1 MPSVKIPRKSTDF
14 DMTPFVDVAFLI
26 LTFFILATKFKPPER
41 IEVKTPKSVSADK
54 LKEQDGM
61 IVSFDSAGKVFLNI
75 TVLKGENRDPLYSE
89 IISSVNAAK
98 QLGLTDAE
106 KQAFK
111 NEPIIG
117 VPFSRLK
124 AHLGGQ
130 KVPETG
136 IPVDSTNNE
145 LAQWVASANDAFRSH
160 PEMKL
165 ELNYLIKGDNNAS
178 FPSFKGVIDAFR
190 INEVFKFQL
199 VTDPRSVPPGTELY
213 KNPKKAAE

>member
-1 MPSVKIPRKSTDF
+1 
-14 DMTPFVDVAFLI
+14 MTPFVDVAFLI

-41 IEVKTPKSVSADK
+41 LTVKTPKSVSADK
-54 LKEQDGM
+54 LKEQDGL
-61 IVSFDSAGKVFLNI
+61 IVSFDSAGKVFVNV
-75 TVLKGENRDPLYSE
+75 TVLKAENKDVLYSE

-98 QLGLTDAE
+98 KLGLTETE

-111 NEPIIG
+111 NGPIIG
-117 VPFSRLK
+117 VPFSQLK
-124 AHLGGQ
+124 AYLGGQ

-165 ELNYLIKGDNNAS
+165 QPNYLIKGDNNAV

-199 VTDPRSVPPGTELY
+199 VTDPRSVPAGTELY
-213 KNPKKAAE
+213 KNPRRATE

>member
-1 MPSVKIPRKSTDF
+1 MPSIKIPRKSTDF
-14 DMTPFVDVAFLI
+14 DMTPLVDLAFLI

-41 IEVKTPKSVSADK
+41 VTVETPKSVSADK

-61 IVSFDSAGKVFLNI
+61 IVSFDSTGRVFLNI
-75 TVLKGENRDPLYSE
+75 TVLKGENRDVLYSE

-98 QLGLTDAE
+98 KLGLTEGE

-111 NEPIIG
+111 NEPIVG
-117 VPFSRLK
+117 VPFARLK
-124 AHLGGQ
+124 AFLGGQ
-130 KVPETG
+130 NVPETG

-145 LAQWVASANDAFRSH
+145 LAQWVASANEAFRSH

-165 ELNYLIKGDNNAS
+165 QPNYLIKGDNSAV

-199 VTDPRSVPPGTELY
+199 VTDPKSVPAGTELY
-213 KNPKKAAE
+213 RNPKKAAE